1 MATWFKSKL
10 RLWQKQRQL
19 KKLKD
24 SRFAFLFE
32 EPLKQGVDDKLDTY
46 ICFDCETTGLNPKKD
61 KIITLSAIKI
71 QGNQILASQALNL
84 WIEQAC
90 SISPESIA
98 VHQIRN
104 TDLQEYSD
112 ESMEERRA
120 IEQFLNFIQG
130 YPLVGYY
137 LEFDVAM
144 VNQVIKPWLGITLP
158 NRQIEVSELYYELR
172 VKTLRHSMEQLT
184 INLKFDAI
192 LTRLNIP
199 NLGQHDAFSDAL
211 MTALIFLKLQE
222 HAKR

>member
-1 MATWFKSKL
+1 MTSWFKSK
-10 RLWQKQRQL
+10 RALWQKQRQL

-24 SRFAFLFE
+24 PRFSFLFD
-32 EPLKQGVDDKLDTY
+32 EPRELSGDDQHQTY
-46 ICFDCETTGLNPKKD
+46 VCFDCETTGLNPKKD

-90 SISPESIA
+90 SINPESIA

-104 TDLQEYSD
+104 TDLQDSSN
-112 ESMEERRA
+112 ESLEERRA
-120 IEQFLNFIQG
+120 IEQFLFFIQG

-144 VNQVIKPWLGITLP
+144 INQVIKPWLGITLP
-158 NRQIEVSELYYELR
+158 NQQIEVSELYYNLR
-172 VKTLRHSMEQLT
+172 LKTLKHSLAQPV

-192 LTRLNIP
+192 LNRLAIP

-211 MTALIFLKLQE
+211 MTALIFLKLQSD
-222 HAKR
+222 R